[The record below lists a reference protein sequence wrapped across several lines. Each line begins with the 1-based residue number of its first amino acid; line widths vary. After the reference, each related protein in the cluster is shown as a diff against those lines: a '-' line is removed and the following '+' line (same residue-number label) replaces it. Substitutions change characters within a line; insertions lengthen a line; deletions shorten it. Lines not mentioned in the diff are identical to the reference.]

1 MTARTDGVKESLVKG
16 VRVLEP
22 VDPAYE
28 QNTKLDREEE
38 RVREESLG
46 IYTGFRSRV
55 ELAGPDG
62 AARSGDGHV
71 RSTWR
76 SGPSH

>member
-1 MTARTDGVKESLVKG
+1 VTAGTDGVKESLVKG

-22 VDPAYE
+22 VDSAYE

-46 IYTGFRSRV
+46 IYIQDS
-55 ELAGPDG
+55 
-62 AARSGDGHV
+62 GHV
-71 RSTWR
+71 
-76 SGPSH
+76 